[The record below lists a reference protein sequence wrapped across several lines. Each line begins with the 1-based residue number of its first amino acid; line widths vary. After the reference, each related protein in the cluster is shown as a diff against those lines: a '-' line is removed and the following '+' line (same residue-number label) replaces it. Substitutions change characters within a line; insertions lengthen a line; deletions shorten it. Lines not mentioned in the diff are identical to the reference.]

1 MIKNLLKIES
11 EKEIAKSKDIF
22 KILLTLVL
30 YTVIFGLFKAGLDY
44 QKIVP
49 AKNIEKP
56 ESIKEYNY
64 EISSNGSLKEIKF
77 NEKKSLSQ
85 ILDSHFEENI
95 EIRILRDGT
104 KVESIFGNKNVKI
117 LLNGKEINVNLIPE
131 TPVSENSL
139 IQIFY

>member
-30 YTVIFGLFKAGLDY
+30 YIVIFKAGLDY

>member
-30 YTVIFGLFKAGLDY
+30 YIVIFGLFKAGL
-44 QKIVP
+44 
-49 AKNIEKP
+49 
-56 ESIKEYNY
+56 
-64 EISSNGSLKEIKF
+64 
-77 NEKKSLSQ
+77 
-85 ILDSHFEENI
+85 
-95 EIRILRDGT
+95 RILRDGT